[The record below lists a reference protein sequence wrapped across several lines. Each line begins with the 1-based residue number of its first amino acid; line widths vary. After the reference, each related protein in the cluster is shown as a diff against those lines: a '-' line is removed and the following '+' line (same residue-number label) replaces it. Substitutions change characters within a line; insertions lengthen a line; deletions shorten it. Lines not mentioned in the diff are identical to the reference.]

1 MTDLTIK
8 NGDLNL
14 AASLYGPEGAPAVL
28 CLHGIAGSRDTWE
41 ETVRRYE
48 DRLQIW
54 TLDFR
59 GHGHSDRAG
68 SYLVEDYAT
77 DAAAALDFIRRPTI
91 IISHSLGAV
100 TGAFLAQQPH
110 AHLKALFMEEPPYFF
125 GEAAVFAKSGND
137 KRFDAVQKML
147 IAMREKGA
155 GLGEYLTAA
164 GEAPAPQGGVQ
175 ADHAS
180 LRHILSAASAM
191 MRQDPESWTPAKSTA
206 ALEGFKGDAPLKV
219 PAMLVRADPK
229 LGAGFAPEHEARF
242 MAANPAA
249 KVEMIEDAPHR
260 IHATTKAQPRFY
272 ELLDAF
278 LSQNR
283 DG

>member
-14 AASLYGPEGAPAVL
+14 AASVYGPEGAPAVL
-28 CLHGIAGSRDTWE
+28 CLHGIAGARDTWQ

-48 DRLQIW
+48 DRFQVW

-59 GHGHSDRAG
+59 GHGHSDRAE
-68 SYLVEDYAT
+68 SYLVEDYAA

-91 IISHSLGAV
+91 IVSHSLGAV

-110 AHLKALFMEEPPYFF
+110 PFLKALFMEDPPYYF
-125 GEAAVFAKSGND
+125 GEAAEFAKSGND

-155 GLGEYLTAA
+155 GLGEYLSAA
-164 GEAPAPQGGVQ
+164 GDAPAPQGGVQ
-175 ADHAS
+175 ADHSSA
-180 LRHILSAASAM
+180 RHILSAASGL
-191 MRQDPESWTPAKSTA
+191 MRQDPACWTPAKSTA
-206 ALEGFKGDAPLKV
+206 VFESFKGDEPLKV
-219 PAMLVRADPK
+219 PAMLVRADPE
-229 LGAGFAPEHEARF
+229 LGPGFTPEHESRF
-242 MAANPAA
+242 LAANPDAT
-249 KVEMIEDAPHR
+249 VEMIEGAPHR
-260 IHATTKAQPRFY
+260 IHATIRHQPRYY

-278 LSQNR
+278 LAQNR
-283 DG
+283 EG